1 MITLNSPS
9 CSTLN
14 LDRPP
19 PVDLSERIWNLHR
32 TITESTVQREKVK
45 DAKRTLLGAL
55 IVQNELRNIV
65 IPPLPATS
73 APAPSKAPSKTAKA
87 ASVCEVCGSA
97 DAARPA
103 SERNRISKRARAS
116 SSSFRANHF
125 PRERRYVFA
134 RRGRTQ
140 PDRAPL
146 ISSREAL
153 S

>member
-1 MITLNSPS
+1 MITLNSS
-9 CSTLN
+9 SSSTLN
-14 LDRPP
+14 LDRPL

-32 TITESTVQREKVK
+32 TITDPTVQREKVR

-55 IVQNELRNIV
+55 IVQNEWRNIV

-73 APAPSKAPSKTAKA
+73 VPATRKASSKTAKA

-97 DAARPA
+97 DAAGPA

-125 PRERRYVFA
+125 PRERRYVFT
-134 RRGRTQ
+134 RPGRIQ
-140 PDRAPL
+140 RDRAAL
-146 ISSREAL
+146 ISSEEAL